1 MEKDFLEKADL
12 FIELGTKMKE
22 YANKEWANKKEDEL
36 TEQEQKEYNEFMG
49 FYVNTLMKLNK

>member
-1 MEKDFLEKADL
+1 MDKDFLEKADL

-22 YANKEWANKKEDEL
+22 FANKEWANKKENEL
-36 TEQEQKEYNEFMG
+36 TEQEKKEYNEFMG

>member
-1 MEKDFLEKADL
+1 MDKDFLEKADL

-22 YANKEWANKKEDEL
+22 FANKKWDNKKEGEL
-36 TEQEQKEYNEFMG
+36 TKEEEKEYNEFMG